1 MSLLENFDNNMI
13 FVENLNDNK
22 VFLDNGDNTLDLL
35 GNTDRLEDDLREA
48 ERICF
53 QHYDLNCPPPIQ
65 NNMPFHRIY
74 FPCHD
79 EVYGQTRKRQTA
91 QDVEIIDEDIAIISP
106 NIFDQARKKAR
117 RNTDAVRENINISN
131 QVHAAIHYI
140 FVFNWKLLGII
151 KNLNSNQCHLVRQAR
166 TVLQFHGLSQPVP
179 PPQFPGL
186 CQSMTPPQLP
196 GFSQTLPPAQVSGLS
211 QAVPPPAAPSFRCP
225 ICMDEL
231 EEATTTKCG
240 HVFCKNCIKKALAV
254 QKKCPTCRMKCRA
267 KSIYRIFLPTAL

>member
-106 NIFDQARKKAR
+106 NIFDQQARKKAR
-117 RNTDAVRENINISN
+117 RNTDAVRENINIAN
-131 QVHAAIHYI
+131 
-140 FVFNWKLLGII
+140 
-151 KNLNSNQCHLVRQAR
+151 QAR
-166 TVLQFHGLSQPVP
+166 TVLQFHGLSQSVP
-179 PPQFPGL
+179 PPHLPGL

-196 GFSQTLPPAQVSGLS
+196 GFSQTVPPAQVSGLS

>member
-1 MSLLENFDNNMI
+1 MSLLENFDNNKI
-13 FVENLNDNK
+13 FV
-22 VFLDNGDNTLDLL
+22 DNGDNTLDLL
-35 GNTDRLEDDLREA
+35 GNTDDLREA

-53 QHYDLNCPPPIQ
+53 QLYDLNCPPPIQ
-65 NNMPFHRIY
+65 NNMPLHRIY
-74 FPCHD
+74 FPCHLRNFQD

-106 NIFDQARKKAR
+106 IIFDQARKKAR
-117 RNTDAVRENINISN
+117 RNTDAARENINIAN
-131 QVHAAIHYI
+131 
-140 FVFNWKLLGII
+140 
-151 KNLNSNQCHLVRQAR
+151 QAR
-166 TVLQFHGLSQPVP
+166 TVLQFHGLSQSVP
-179 PPQFPGL
+179 PPHLPGL

-211 QAVPPPAAPSFRCP
+211 QAVPPPAAPAFRCP

-267 KSIYRIFLPTAL
+267 KSIYRIFSSHSSLKSPLFVSLNFNEV

>member
-1 MSLLENFDNNMI
+1 MSLLENFDDNMI
-13 FVENLNDNK
+13 FVENLDDNK

-74 FPCHD
+74 FPCHLRNFQD

-117 RNTDAVRENINISN
+117 RNTDAVRENINIAN
-131 QVHAAIHYI
+131 
-140 FVFNWKLLGII
+140 
-151 KNLNSNQCHLVRQAR
+151 QAR
-166 TVLQFHGLSQPVP
+166 TVLQFHGLSQSVP
-179 PPQFPGL
+179 PPHLPGL

-211 QAVPPPAAPSFRCP
+211 QAVPPPAAPAFRCP

-254 QKKCPTCRMKCRA
+254 QKKCPTCRMKCTA